1 MSDLNSIPTEKL
13 LYELYERVDDNLFA
27 PERKYDPYLDTIDRV
42 EKINLC
48 QVLRITY
55 EDYKDVGTNSSSDD
69 NEG

>member
-1 MSDLNSIPTEKL
+1 MSDLNSIPTENL

-55 EDYKDVGTNSSSDD
+55 EDYKDVDSNSGSYD
-69 NEG
+69 N

>member
-1 MSDLNSIPTEKL
+1 MSDLNNIPTEKL

-27 PERKYDPYLDTIDRV
+27 PERKYDPYLDIIDRL

-55 EDYKDVGTNSSSDD
+55 EDYKDVDSTTSSRD
-69 NEG
+69 NDR

>member
-1 MSDLNSIPTEKL
+1 MFDLNKIPTEIL

-55 EDYKDVGTNSSSDD
+55 EDYKDVDSDPSGTDQ
-69 NEG
+69 

>member
-1 MSDLNSIPTEKL
+1 MSDLNRIPTEKL

-55 EDYKDVGTNSSSDD
+55 EDYKDVDTNSGGDD
-69 NEG
+69 DER

>member
-1 MSDLNSIPTEKL
+1 MSGLNSTPTEKL

-27 PERKYDPYLDTIDRV
+27 PERKYDPYLDKIDRL

-69 NEG
+69 N

>member
-1 MSDLNSIPTEKL
+1 MSDLNNIPTEKL

-42 EKINLC
+42 EKLNLC
-48 QVLRITY
+48 QVLRITH
-55 EDYKDVGTNSSSDD
+55 EDYRDVDTNSSSDN

>member
-1 MSDLNSIPTEKL
+1 MSDLNNIPTEKL

-27 PERKYDPYLDTIDRV
+27 PERKYDPYLDTIDRI
-42 EKINLC
+42 EKLNLC
-48 QVLRITY
+48 QILRITY

>member
-1 MSDLNSIPTEKL
+1 MSDLNNIPTEKL

-27 PERKYDPYLDTIDRV
+27 PERKYDPYLDIIDRL

-55 EDYKDVGTNSSSDD
+55 EDYRDVGTNSSSDD
-69 NEG
+69 N

>member
-55 EDYKDVGTNSSSDD
+55 EDYKDVDTNSGGHD

>member
-1 MSDLNSIPTEKL
+1 MSDLNNIPTEKL

-27 PERKYDPYLDTIDRV
+27 PERKYDSYLDTIDRI
-42 EKINLC
+42 EKLNLC

>member
-1 MSDLNSIPTEKL
+1 MSDLNNIPTEKL

-69 NEG
+69 N

>member
-1 MSDLNSIPTEKL
+1 MSDLNSISTERL

-55 EDYKDVGTNSSSDD
+55 EDYKNVDSDFGGTDQ
-69 NEG
+69 

>member
-1 MSDLNSIPTEKL
+1 MSGLNNIPTEKL

-27 PERKYDPYLDTIDRV
+27 PERKHDPYLDKIDRL

-55 EDYKDVGTNSSSDD
+55 EDYRDVDSDSSSDD
-69 NEG
+69 N

>member
-1 MSDLNSIPTEKL
+1 MSDLNNISTEKL

-55 EDYKDVGTNSSSDD
+55 EDYKDVDSNSSGADH
-69 NEG
+69 

>member
-1 MSDLNSIPTEKL
+1 MSDLNSISTEKL

-55 EDYKDVGTNSSSDD
+55 EDYKDVDSDPSGTDQ
-69 NEG
+69 